1 MNKIITRFFN
11 HLMRRR
17 FLIWAVTL
25 LLISGLAASL
35 GALLWTARMNVS
47 YPAEISPGGGDRR
60 ERTVTVTIPAT
71 AFQSIRKGAPATITT
86 DGGSRLKGIVSS
98 VITGREET
106 KLTIA
111 VSGMPEETTEGVI
124 TLRAE
129 RLISAFL
136 HR

>member
-1 MNKIITRFFN
+1 MNRIVTRFFN

-25 LLISGLAASL
+25 LLISGFAASL
-35 GALLWTARMNVS
+35 GAILWTVRMNVS
-47 YPAEISPGGGDRR
+47 CPAEIRPGGSDRR

-71 AFQSIRKGAPATITT
+71 AFQSIRPGEPVTITP
-86 DGGSRLKGIVSS
+86 DGRSELKGTVRS
-98 VITGREET
+98 VITGPERIE
-106 KLTIA
+106 LTIA
-111 VSGMPEETTEGVI
+111 VRGLPEETTEGVI
-124 TLRAE
+124 TIRAE